1 MCILSLS
8 IFVNHYTFQGKLSG
22 IPGFMYFCSGFVAT
36 MCFLALF
43 GVAETKDSYLS
54 DTIIGSKLGGNEENV
69 DVNEARVETD
79 EGKYSKGRTP
89 NMGKDQSKTL
99 VIESEKNNEES
110 ENTNLEFRTTNG
122 KSKMDGSVF
131 NNIKVVIG
139 DSSMAN
145 NGFEMASVESR
156 TDVKQSTMDTE
167 NVYTINVKSKQLK
180 TNDVGQMYPLQYRL

>member
-1 MCILSLS
+1 MK
-8 IFVNHYTFQGKLSG
+8 QGQK
-22 IPGFMYFCSGFVAT
+22 PY
-36 MCFLALF
+36 
-43 GVAETKDSYLS
+43 K
-54 DTIIGSKLGGNEENV
+54 
-69 DVNEARVETD
+69 
-79 EGKYSKGRTP
+79 GKYSKGRTP
-89 NMGKDQSKTL
+89 TIGKDQLKTL
-99 VIESEKNNEES
+99 VIESEKSNEES